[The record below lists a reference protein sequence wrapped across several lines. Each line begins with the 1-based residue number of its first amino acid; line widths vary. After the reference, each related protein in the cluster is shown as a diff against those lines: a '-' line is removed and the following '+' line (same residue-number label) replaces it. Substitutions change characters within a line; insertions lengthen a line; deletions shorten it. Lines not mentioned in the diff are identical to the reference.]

1 MRGAEAT
8 ADPAAFR
15 MHGARE
21 ILAFTGGAARILEQ
35 VEAIERSV
43 VDSPGFAFDLSK
55 ALIETVCKTIHADR
69 GQPVDGTPSLPKLFK
84 ATCKL
89 LQLVP
94 DTHLGDK
101 GVQESLKKTLN
112 GMMTAIQG
120 VTEIRNAQGTA
131 SHGRD
136 AYAASLAATQAGFVA
151 RTADALVSFLYKVH
165 RDYPTNSGTRH
176 PSYEDEADFND
187 YVDELHDPVRIFDLT
202 YRPSE
207 VLFHVDR
214 EAYRDILAG
223 FRDDEEDEEHP
234 P

>member
-1 MRGAEAT
+1 VRGAEAT
-8 ADPAAFR
+8 ADPAALR

-21 ILAFTGGAARILEQ
+21 VLAFTGGSARIVEQ

-55 ALIETVCKTIHADR
+55 ARIETVCKTIHADR

-101 GVQESLKKTLN
+101 AVQESLMKTLN

-120 VTEIRNAQGTA
+120 
-131 SHGRD
+131 
-136 AYAASLAATQAGFVA
+136 AA
-151 RTADALVSFLYKVH
+151 
-165 RDYPTNSGTRH
+165 
-176 PSYEDEADFND
+176 FND
-187 YVDELHDPVRIFDLT
+187 YVDELHEQVRIFDLT

-223 FRDDEEDEEHP
+223 FCDDEEDEGHP